1 MTYVE
6 TVLYNRHTDERYV
19 LIDVFLC
26 DSLLVH
32 DIDHL
37 DVVIINLARVE
48 PMYLTSD
55 LVVHILLV
63 LVEHLHA
70 AVVYLPVEGLVR
82 VVGVLLVDLGNQQG
96 GLSYSES
103 SEKRTVLRVKML
115 RNCNNSEKLNI
126 LLQK

>member
-1 MTYVE
+1 MNAMTYVE

-103 SEKRTVLRVKML
+103 SEKRTVFESKNV
-115 RNCNNSEKLNI
+115 EKL
-126 LLQK
+126 

>member
-6 TVLYNRHTDERYV
+6 TVLYNRHTDECYV

-70 AVVYLPVEGLVR
+70 AVVYLPVEGLVC

-103 SEKRTVLRVKML
+103 SEKRTVFESKNV
-115 RNCNNSEKLNI
+115 ELNI
-126 LLQK
+126 LLLQK

>member
-1 MTYVE
+1 MTYIE

-37 DVVIINLARVE
+37 DVVIINQARVE
-48 PMYLTSD
+48 PMYMYLTSD

-103 SEKRTVLRVKML
+103 SEKRTVFESKNV
-115 RNCNNSEKLNI
+115 EKL
-126 LLQK
+126 